1 MEVLKFGWK
10 YWKVNLA
17 PFLMTTF
24 MSLAALAADLLLP
37 MLTAMFINYVIQ
49 DNAAQ
54 QDNIFSFML
63 DGRFGAIHTM
73 ELFWNLAAV
82 FAGLLM
88 LKLVLT
94 YIKNVWN
101 QKLGLRLE
109 TDLRMVTFARLLEL
123 DSATIS
129 DYNTGELLTTI
140 NMDTIMFKEM
150 FCRIIPNMIDS
161 GFVLITAIC
170 LLASMNPY
178 LLMIPLIMIPF
189 FVVSLIRF
197 KRLAR
202 RNFQKIRDCNSDM
215 NLLVQENIEAVRLV
229 RSFTNEEEE
238 KEKFDGANKR
248 LKTSFVR
255 QVKLSA
261 TFEAVYNAIKQ
272 FAYIGSIAVSAVLV
286 MNGHMMVGFLVACA
300 DYVLKIMNYIN
311 MINNMMFQMQQQMV
325 SGYKMMNFME
335 CRTKIPDGE
344 KELADG
350 IKPDIRIEG
359 ASMELEGKKVLE
371 AIDLDIPYG
380 KSIGIVGGTGS
391 GKSVLLESLIRVHD
405 MTQGQVR
412 LNGTDIKE
420 YKLESI
426 RQQFAYV
433 FQDVFLFS
441 NTVDANIS
449 YSSPECDDEK
459 VVQAARHAQADGF
472 IRKLEDGYDTIIGER
487 GLGISGGQKQRVSIA
502 RALLRDAP
510 VLVFDDSTSALD
522 VETEKQLLAEIRQS
536 YSDRTLLIS
545 AHRLSSVVDCD
556 EIIYLL
562 DGKIAERGTFDELM
576 AKNGHFASV
585 YNIQEAQKKSLVDF
599 DNLAGQAGT

>member
-10 YWKVNLA
+10 YWKRNLL
-17 PFLMTTF
+17 PFILTTF
-24 MSLAALAADLLLP
+24 MSLTALAADLLLP

-49 DNAAQ
+49 DNVVQ

-63 DGRFGAIHTM
+63 DGRSGGVHTM

-82 FAGLLM
+82 FIGLLL
-88 LKLVLT
+88 LKLTLT

-109 TDLRMVTFARLLEL
+109 TDLRMVTFAKLLEL

-129 DYNTGELLTTI
+129 NYNTGELLTTI

-150 FCRIIPNMIDS
+150 FCRIIPNIIDS

-178 LLMIPLIMIPF
+178 LLIIPFIMIPF
-189 FVVSLIRF
+189 FVISLIRF
-197 KRLAR
+197 KKIAR
-202 RNFQKIRDCNSDM
+202 RNFQKIRDRNSDM

-229 RSFTNEEEE
+229 RSFTNEVEE
-238 KEKFDGANKR
+238 KKKFDGSNEK
-248 LKTSFVR
+248 LKNSFVK
-255 QVKLSA
+255 QVRLSA

-272 FAYIGSIAVSAVLV
+272 FAYIGSIAVSAILV

-325 SGYKMMNFME
+325 SGYKMMHFTE

-344 KELADG
+344 KIWPEG
-350 IKPDIRIEG
+350 IKPDIKIEK
-359 ASMELEGKKVLE
+359 ASMELEGKKVLKE
-371 AIDLDIPYG
+371 IDLDIPYG

-391 GKSVLLESLIRVHD
+391 GKSILLESLIRVHD
-405 MTQGQVR
+405 MTEGAVKM
-412 LNGTDIKE
+412 NGTDVKE
-420 YKLESI
+420 YRLESI

-441 NTVDANIS
+441 NTVDSNIS
-449 YSSPECDDEK
+449 YSAPECDEEA
-459 VVQAARHAQADGF
+459 VIEAARHAQADEF
-472 IRKLEDGYDTIIGER
+472 IQKLEDGYDTIIGER
-487 GLGISGGQKQRVSIA
+487 GFGISGGQKQRVSIA
-502 RALLRDAP
+502 RALLRNAP

-522 VETEKQLLAEIRQS
+522 VETEKKLLEEIRRS
-536 YSDRTLLIS
+536 YADRTLLIS
-545 AHRLSSVVDCD
+545 AHRLSSVVNCD

-562 DGKIAERGTFDELM
+562 DGEIAERGTFEELM

-585 YNIQEAQKKSLVDF
+585 YNIQEAQKKSFVDF
-599 DNLAGQAGT
+599 DSLAGQGGV